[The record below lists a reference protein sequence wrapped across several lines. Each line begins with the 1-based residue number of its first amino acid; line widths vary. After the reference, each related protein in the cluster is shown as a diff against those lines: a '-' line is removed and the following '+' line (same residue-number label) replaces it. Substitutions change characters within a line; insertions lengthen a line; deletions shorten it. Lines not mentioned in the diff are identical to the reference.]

1 MNLGKWK
8 GTKMQSTQNA
18 SLYLV
23 DKRWFCELLNASIKK
38 KVHERE
44 KDKRGLRGQ
53 TIDLTW
59 AADVILTSAM
69 LILILLVRCSA
80 PAPHFPSCSSGETE
94 LLLVVRGCVRARPCV
109 RTSA

>member
-1 MNLGKWK
+1 
-8 GTKMQSTQNA
+8 MQSTQNA
-18 SLYLV
+18 RLYLV
-23 DKRWFCELLNASIKK
+23 DKRWFCELLSINASIKK

-94 LLLVVRGCVRARPCV
+94 LLLVVRGCTRPCV